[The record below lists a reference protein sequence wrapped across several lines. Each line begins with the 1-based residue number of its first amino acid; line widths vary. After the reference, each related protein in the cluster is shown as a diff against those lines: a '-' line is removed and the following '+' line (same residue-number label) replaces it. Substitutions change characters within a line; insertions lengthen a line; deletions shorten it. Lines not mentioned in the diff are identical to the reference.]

1 MENYGW
7 LVVVFDTDKSIEAVP
22 SNWYN
27 TTTDKVYFPTTKDVK
42 NIRNAIETA
51 VEPSSTWPS
60 YKVKILSRCDNF
72 AQADRRAARGTN
84 SDNVSSHGEEIGNTS
99 GNTRVRKPPLRY
111 ASEAETSSESY
122 QSDGGSS
129 RAATPPLRVNDSVHS
144 QRTKKTLLSAKGQK
158 QTNSSYDLYDGNTI
172 PHPQRRTL
180 LDDRTNTQSVE
191 RYASMNTP
199 TNFESSAGNLQRKTF
214 RHETDTENQIF
225 NLLRDLQRR
234 VVRMELK
241 IDQLQEGMDRQILLS
256 ANNVINE
263 DVFKDIKEFLPLK
276 TIQQLV
282 DFEELLKLKFD
293 SAAKL
298 LGLEGGENVKH
309 ATRNVMR
316 QLFSDEFSKGFSWK
330 GAKGK
335 KALNSY
341 ERTAQLIIESVRQ
354 NQKTSNATSS
364 DIIAA
369 AKYYLVKSTERLKKK
384 EANVINNAE
393 I

>member
-1 MENYGW
+1 M
-7 LVVVFDTDKSIEAVP
+7 IM
-22 SNWYN
+22 
-27 TTTDKVYFPTTKDVK
+27 VYFPTTKDVK

-144 QRTKKTLLSAKGQK
+144 QWTKKTLLSAKGQK
-158 QTNSSYDLYDGNTI
+158 QTNSSYD
-172 PHPQRRTL
+172 
-180 LDDRTNTQSVE
+180 
-191 RYASMNTP
+191 ASMNTP

-369 AKYYLVKSTERLKKK
+369 AKYYLVKLTERLKKK
-384 EANVINNAE
+384 EANVINNAD